1 MVLLEPSPHLRCNR
15 RGVTDQNDVNRVEI
29 SLPGDFRGLF
39 ENFKIA
45 GKGHESPVFVL
56 FLVLRTNCI
65 VKSISQTCQIFTTR
79 SSRQDLQDKIFELQD
94 KISST
99 C

>member
-65 VKSISQTCQIFTTR
+65 VKSINQTCQIFTTR
-79 SSRQDLQDKIFELQD
+79 SSRQDLIDMLKNPTQLVV
-94 KISST
+94 SS
-99 C
+99 